1 MIVSTRW
8 TVIGELAVTEKIN
21 LYACNA
27 GGPLHWNNVR
37 QDDGKLDEISI
48 VGIIL
53 LVPNR

>member
-1 MIVSTRW
+1 M
-8 TVIGELAVTEKIN
+8 IGELAVTKKIN

-48 VGIIL
+48 LGIIL
-53 LVPNR
+53 LVPSR